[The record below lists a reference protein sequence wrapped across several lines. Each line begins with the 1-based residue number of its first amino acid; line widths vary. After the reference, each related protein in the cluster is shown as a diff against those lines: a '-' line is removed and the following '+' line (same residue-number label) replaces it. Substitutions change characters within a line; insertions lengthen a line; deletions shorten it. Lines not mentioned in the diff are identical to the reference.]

1 MSITII
7 IPTRNE
13 EKNIFESV
21 NSILK
26 QSKKPSKI
34 IIVLDRCTD
43 NTEKIVNDLIKNN
56 QEIVKI
62 VKNST
67 KYKKTFM
74 KAFLIA
80 ESINLGLEKANP
92 MTEFIMIANA
102 DSVYSENYINESLKI
117 LKEDKNCGMVGY
129 AHYSNISG
137 SGYVIRN
144 EILKK
149 IGNQIVECAAE
160 DTYLQ
165 FLILDLGY
173 SIRKIKDSSM
183 ILLRDRGEG
192 SFAERIKYA
201 FSKGY
206 ASYTLG
212 NSLGFVIARSFFWIV
227 KGKFSSIAIIFG
239 FLYAFIKKIKKL
251 DIANSEVVKNWQKG
265 RYNSIFHKSN

>member
-1 MSITII
+1 VSITII

-13 EKNIFESV
+13 EKNIFDSV
-21 NSILK
+21 NSILN
-26 QSKKPSKI
+26 QTKKPSKI

-43 NTEKIVNDLIKNN
+43 NTEKIVNELMKNN

-62 VKNST
+62 VKKST
-67 KYKKTFM
+67 KYEKTFM

-80 ESINLGLEKANP
+80 ESINLGLENVNP
-92 MTEFIMIANA
+92 KTEFIMIANA
-102 DSVYSENYINESLKI
+102 DSVYSENYISESLKI
-117 LKEDKNCGMVGY
+117 LEEDNQCGMVGY

-137 SGYVIRN
+137 SGYIIRN

-165 FLILDLGY
+165 FLTLDLGY

-183 ILLRDRGEG
+183 TLLRDRGEG
-192 SFAERIKYA
+192 SLADRIKYA

-212 NSLGFVIARSFFWIV
+212 NSFGFVMARSLFWVI
-227 KGKFSSIAIIFG
+227 KGKFSSFAIIFG
-239 FLYAFIKKIKKL
+239 FLYAFTKKIKKL
-251 DIANSEVVKNWQKG
+251 DIANSDVVKNWQKG
-265 RYNSIFHKSN
+265 RYNSIFHK